1 MGQID
6 VFAVDVD
13 GTLTENGG
21 GRIYLP
27 AIESL
32 RFLENLGHKVVYVTG
47 RSSVE
52 AYILAVFA
60 GTTKLAVGENG
71 GALTLAPLEHILLA
85 RKEKCLAGY
94 EVLKKNIE
102 GVKLKPVLSRMTEV
116 VLFRS
121 FDIEEG
127 RKVLHENELE
137 LCLHDSKYAFH
148 INEKGIHKGTGLKE
162 ALKVLKVDANH
173 CVAIGDS
180 ETDIPMF
187 DLCGHSI
194 ALDHAPANAK
204 ARAEHVVTGRDGVGL
219 IDAIDFI
226 AYNYLGLR
234 SLDDL
239 SNFTK

>member
-1 MGQID
+1 MGQIE
-6 VFAVDVD
+6 VFAVDID

-21 GRIYLP
+21 GRIHLP
-27 AIESL
+27 AIENL

-47 RSSVE
+47 RASVE

-60 GTTKLAVGENG
+60 DTTKLAVGENG
-71 GALTLAPLEHILLA
+71 GAITLAPLEHILLA
-85 RKEKCLAGY
+85 RKDKCLVGY

-102 GVKLKPVLSRMTEV
+102 GVKVKPVFSRMTEV

-127 RKVLHENELE
+127 RKILHENKLG

-148 INEKGIHKGTGLKE
+148 INEKGVDKGTGLKE
-162 ALKVLKVDANH
+162 ALKVLKVDASH

-187 DLCGHSI
+187 DLCGHSV
-194 ALDHAPANAK
+194 ALNHAPDNAK
-204 ARAEHVVTGRDGVGL
+204 ARAKHVVPGSDGVGL